1 LAAGSLELNYYKFNM
16 KEQLQILI
24 NDSLKALLGEK
35 VITEIPKS
43 IRIDHSK
50 EKDQGDFATNIALV
64 LSKQAKCSPKIL
76 AEKILA
82 NLPVCDAIEK
92 TEIAGP
98 GFINFFMSQESNTS
112 IIENIIAEGDN
123 YGLSDTGSGQRILLE
138 FVSANPTGPLHVGH
152 GRGAAYGATLSNLLR
167 AVGFE
172 VDNEYY
178 VNDAGR
184 QMDILATSVYLRY
197 INTDSF
203 PDNGYKGEYINSIAD
218 QISGIE
224 KINILVGA
232 SADERD
238 GGDKEKHI
246 DDLISNC
253 KKALNDD
260 YKVLFD
266 VAINSILEGIKKD
279 LSDFGVDYQKWFFE
293 QSLIDSGLSDNTVK
307 ALKDSGYIYEKGN
320 ALWFKTTKFGDEKDR
335 VVVRE
340 NGIHTYFASDIA
352 YHLEKLERGYDK
364 IINIW
369 GADHHGYIAR
379 VKASIEA
386 LGYDQNKLEIL
397 LVQFANLYRNG
408 RKVSMSTRSGSF
420 VTLKELC
427 DEVGNDAARFFYVLR
442 KSEQHMDFD
451 LDLAKS
457 NTNENPVFYIQ
468 YAHAR
473 ICSVLKQAKIK
484 FKSPTLV
491 DLSLLNNEAEVL
503 LLKSLNRYK
512 GVLKSSAVNYEPHV
526 LAYYLREL
534 AANFHS
540 YYNSSEFLVGD
551 DTLRGSRL
559 MLIKAARQ
567 VLSNGLNLLGV
578 GAPES
583 M

>member
-1 LAAGSLELNYYKFNM
+1 M

-279 LSDFGVDYQKWFFE
+279 LSDFRVDYQKWFFE

-484 FKSPTLV
+484 FKSSTLV
-491 DLSLLNNEAEVL
+491 DLSLLNNEAEVV

>member
-1 LAAGSLELNYYKFNM
+1 M

-307 ALKDSGYIYEKGN
+307 ALKESGYIYEKGN

>member
-1 LAAGSLELNYYKFNM
+1 M

-551 DTLRGSRL
+551 DTLRASRL